1 MMLRI
6 LATIKKEWQ
15 LLLRD
20 KTGLSLLFVMPV
32 VLITVMALIQD
43 APFKDYQDIKFDIL
57 TVDNDHGR
65 LGRYIKDGLES
76 GGQFN
81 IIDSLDGKPI
91 TADQAKQ
98 LVNTG
103 KYKISIIVP
112 AGATAAIVSN
122 ANRIVNDISQRM
134 GMPVSLP
141 VKKVADSLNVV
152 IYFDPAAKKAFKG
165 AIHQALDN
173 FLTQVETDM
182 LLGRI
187 RHELRGKDSTTA
199 NSADTLPI
207 RLQAVGLQEHST
219 GTGKQIDVIS
229 NSVQHNVPAWSI
241 FAMFFIV
248 ISIAGN
254 MIREREDGSLLRMK
268 LIPGSYL
275 AILAGKMVF
284 FVGICVL
291 QFYLMMLV
299 GIYLMPWLDL
309 PQLVMGH
316 HHGATLLVAV
326 GIGLAATAYG
336 ILIGTVFKTPNQA
349 LNFGA
354 ISIVI
359 LSAIGGIWIPLE
371 VMPEKMQLLGRL
383 SPLSW
388 GLDAINDIY
397 LRNGDIDYVWQNV
410 LKLVLTGMVML
421 AVAGY
426 VEKRRMN

>member
-1 MMLRI
+1 MLRL
-6 LATIKKEWQ
+6 LATIRKEWL

-20 KTGLSLLFVMPV
+20 KTGLILLFIMPV

-43 APFKDYQDIKFDIL
+43 APFKDYQEVKLDIL

-65 LGRYIKDGLES
+65 LGRYIREGLQS

-81 IIDSLDGKPI
+81 IIDSVKGAPL
-91 TADQAKQ
+91 TQESAKA
-98 LVNTG
+98 LVNSG
-103 KYKISIIVP
+103 EYKLSIIIP
-112 AGATAAIVSN
+112 GGATGAIVSN
-122 ANRIVNDISQRM
+122 ANRIVNDISKRM
-134 GMPVSLP
+134 GIPVVLP
-141 VKKVADSLNVV
+141 VKSKQDSLDVV
-152 IYFDPAAKKAFKG
+152 IYFDPAAKKAFKS
-165 AIHQALDN
+165 AIHQAIDN
-173 FLTQVETDM
+173 FLTQVETN
-182 LLGRI
+182 LLLERI
-187 RHELRGKDSTTA
+187 KQELRNKNAPETDS
-199 NSADTLPI
+199 LPI
-207 RLQAVGLQEHST
+207 QLKAVGLKELST
-219 GTGKQIDVIS
+219 ASTKHADIIS

-248 ISIAGN
+248 IPIAGN

-275 AILAGKMVF
+275 QILAGKMLF
-284 FVGICVL
+284 FVGVCVL
-291 QFYLMMLV
+291 QFYLMILV
-299 GIYLMPWLDL
+299 GIFLLPLLDL
-309 PQLVMGH
+309 PRLTLGQSHV
-316 HHGATLLVAV
+316 ATWLVAS

-336 ILIGTVFKTPNQA
+336 ILIGTIFKTPNQA

-371 VMPEKMQLLGRL
+371 VMPVKMQIIGHL

-397 LRNGDIDYVWQNV
+397 LRNGGLADIWVNAAR
-410 LKLVLTGMVML
+410 LIASCAVML
-421 AVAGY
+421 GIAGW

>member
-1 MMLRI
+1 MLRL
-6 LATIKKEWQ
+6 LATIRKEWQ

-20 KTGLSLLFVMPV
+20 KTGLTLLFVMPV

-43 APFKDYQDIKFDIL
+43 APFKDYQDVKFDIL

-65 LGRYIKDGLES
+65 LGKYIREGLAS

-81 IIDSLDGKPI
+81 IIDTLEG
-91 TADQAKQ
+91 QAVTEKQ
-98 LVNTG
+98 ARELVNSG
-103 KYKISIIVP
+103 RYKISIIVP
-112 AGATAAIVSN
+112 TGSTAAIVSN
-122 ANRIVNDISQRM
+122 ANRIVNEITQRM
-134 GMPVSLP
+134 GMSVSLP
-141 VKKVADSLNVV
+141 VKKEADSLNVV

-182 LLGRI
+182 LLDRI
-187 RHELRGKDSTTA
+187 RQQLRNKDVQA
-199 NSADTLPI
+199 QPADTLPI
-207 RLQAVGLQEHST
+207 RLQAVGLKEHAT
-219 GTGKQIDVIS
+219 GNSKQLDVVS

-248 ISIAGN
+248 IPIAGN

-275 AILAGKMVF
+275 LILAGKMLF
-284 FVGICVL
+284 FVGICLL

-299 GIYLMPWLDL
+299 GIYAMPLLDL
-309 PQLVMGH
+309 PKLVMGH
-316 HHGATLLVAV
+316 DQAAALLVASA
-326 GIGLAATAYG
+326 IGLAATAYG
-336 ILIGTVFKTPNQA
+336 ILIGTLFKTPNQA

-359 LSAIGGIWIPLE
+359 LSAVGGIWIPLE
-371 VMPEKMQLLGRL
+371 VMPANMQVIGRL

-397 LRNGDIDYVWQNV
+397 LRNGDIGLVWKNV
-410 LKLVLTGMVML
+410 LRLVLTGGVML
-421 AVAGY
+421 AVAGF

>member
-1 MMLRI
+1 MLRL
-6 LATIKKEWQ
+6 LATIRKEWQ

-20 KTGLSLLFVMPV
+20 KTGIILLFVMPV

-43 APFKDYQDIKFDIL
+43 APFKDYQDIRFDIL

-65 LGRYIKDGLES
+65 LGRYVREGLES

-81 IIDSLDGKPI
+81 IIDSLDGRPV
-91 TADQAKQ
+91 TAEQAKQ
-98 LVNTG
+98 LVNEG
-103 KYKISIIVP
+103 KYKISIVVP
-112 AGATAAIVSN
+112 EGATASIVSN
-122 ANRIVNDISQRM
+122 ANRIVNDITRRM
-134 GMPVSLP
+134 GMSVSLP
-141 VKKVADSLNVV
+141 VKKGADSLNVT

-182 LLGRI
+182 LLDRI
-187 RHELRGKDSTTA
+187 KHQLKGKDSTV
-199 NSADTLPI
+199 SDVDTLTI
-207 RLQAVGLQEHST
+207 RLQAVGLKEQAT
-219 GTGKQIDVIS
+219 GSGKQLDVIS

-248 ISIAGN
+248 IPIAGN

-275 AILAGKMVF
+275 EILAGKMLF

-291 QFYLMMLV
+291 QFYLMMLM
-299 GIYLMPWLDL
+299 GIYAMPLLNL
-309 PQLVMGH
+309 PRLSMGVH
-316 HHGATLLVAV
+316 PGTTLLVAAS
-326 GIGLAATAYG
+326 IGLTATAYG
-336 ILIGTVFKTPNQA
+336 ILVGTVFKTPNQA

-371 VMPEKMQLLGRL
+371 IMPEKMQMIGHL

-388 GLDAINDIY
+388 GLDAVNDIY
-397 LRNGDIDYVWQNV
+397 LRNGDIRLVWKNV
-410 LKLVLTGMVML
+410 LYLILTGLAML
-421 AVAGY
+421 AIAGR
-426 VEKRRMN
+426 VEKNE

>member
-1 MMLRI
+1 MLRL
-6 LATIKKEWQ
+6 LATIRKEWQ
-15 LLLRD
+15 LLIRD
-20 KTGLSLLFVMPV
+20 KTGLTLLFVMPV

-43 APFKDYQDIKFDIL
+43 APFKDYQDVKLDIL

-65 LGRYIKDGLES
+65 LGRYIKEGLKT

-81 IIDSLDGKPI
+81 IIDSLDGQPV
-91 TADQAKQ
+91 AESRAKQ
-98 LVNTG
+98 LVNEG
-103 KYKISIIVP
+103 RYKISIIVP

-122 ANRIVNDISQRM
+122 ANRIVNDITHRM
-134 GMPVSLP
+134 GMTVSLP
-141 VKKVADSLNVV
+141 VKAGNDSLDVI

-182 LLGRI
+182 LLDRI
-187 RHELRGKDSTTA
+187 RQQLRNKDVPEA
-199 NSADTLPI
+199 AKDTLPI

-219 GTGKQIDVIS
+219 GTGKQLDVIS

-248 ISIAGN
+248 IPIAGN

-275 AILAGKMVF
+275 AILAGKMLF
-284 FVGICVL
+284 FVGICIL

-299 GIYLMPWLDL
+299 GIYIMPLLDL
-309 PQLVMGH
+309 PRLVMGH
-316 HHGATLLVAV
+316 DQGATLLVAA

-371 VMPEKMQLLGRL
+371 VMPPNMQVVGHL
-383 SPLSW
+383 SPLGW

-397 LRNGDIDYVWQNV
+397 LRNGDMGFVWKNV
-410 LKLVLTGMVML
+410 LRLILTGLAML
-421 AVAGY
+421 AIAGW

>member
-1 MMLRI
+1 MLRF

-20 KTGLSLLFVMPV
+20 KMGLSLLFVMPV
-32 VLITVMALIQD
+32 ILITVMALIQD
-43 APFKDYQDIKFDIL
+43 APFKDYQEIKFDIL

-65 LGRYIKDGLES
+65 LGRYIREGLEH

-81 IIDSLDGKPI
+81 IIDSLQGQPV
-91 TADQAKQ
+91 TAEMARQ
-98 LVNTG
+98 LVNNG
-103 KYKISIIVP
+103 DYKISIIIP
-112 AGATAAIVSN
+112 SGATAAIVSN
-122 ANRIVNDISQRM
+122 ANRIVNDITHRM
-134 GMPVSLP
+134 GMTMSLP
-141 VKKVADSLNVV
+141 VKKGIDSLNVT

-165 AIHQALDN
+165 AIHQAIDN

-182 LLGRI
+182 LLDRI
-187 RHELRGKDSTTA
+187 KQQLKSKDSTVQ
-199 NSADTLPI
+199 NNDTLAI
-207 RLQAVGLQEHST
+207 RLQAVGLKEQAT
-219 GTGKQIDVIS
+219 GTAKQAEVIS

-248 ISIAGN
+248 IPIAGN

-275 AILAGKMVF
+275 SILAGKMMF
-284 FVGICVL
+284 FVGICIL

-299 GIYLMPWLDL
+299 GIYAMPWLDL
-309 PQLVMGH
+309 PKLAMGQ
-316 HHGATLLVAV
+316 HHGATLLVAA

-336 ILIGTVFKTPNQA
+336 ILIGTLFKTPNQA

-371 VMPEKMQLLGRL
+371 VMPAKMQVIGHL

-397 LRNGDIDYVWQNV
+397 LRNEDIGFVWKNV
-410 LKLVLTGMVML
+410 LRLILTGLAML
-421 AVAGY
+421 AIAGW

>member
-1 MMLRI
+1 MLRL
-6 LATIKKEWQ
+6 LATIRKEWQ

-20 KTGLSLLFVMPV
+20 KTGLILLFVMPV

-65 LGRYIKDGLES
+65 LGRYIKEGLAS

-81 IIDSLDGKPI
+81 IIDSLDGKPV
-91 TADQAKQ
+91 TAARAKQ
-98 LVNTG
+98 LVNEGT
-103 KYKISIIVP
+103 YKISIIVP

-134 GMPVSLP
+134 GMSVSLP
-141 VKKVADSLNVV
+141 VKKDPDSLNVT

-182 LLGRI
+182 LLDRI
-187 RHELRGKDSTTA
+187 KQQLRNKDAVA
-199 NSADTLPI
+199 NSNDTLPI
-207 RLQAVGLQEHST
+207 RLQAVGLKEHST

-248 ISIAGN
+248 IPIAGN

-275 AILAGKMVF
+275 AILAGKMLF

-291 QFYLMMLV
+291 QFYGMMLV
-299 GIYLMPWLDL
+299 GTYIL
-309 PQLVMGH
+309 PLLELPRLVMGL
-316 HHGATLLVAV
+316 HHGATVLVAS

-371 VMPEKMQLLGRL
+371 VMPAKMQLLGHL

-397 LRNGDIDYVWQNV
+397 LRNGNISYVWKNV
-410 LKLVLTGMVML
+410 LRLVLTGLAML
-421 AVAGY
+421 AIAGW

>member
-1 MMLRI
+1 MLRL
-6 LATIKKEWQ
+6 LATIRKEWQ

-20 KTGLSLLFVMPV
+20 KTGLTLLFVMPV

-43 APFKDYQDIKFDIL
+43 APFKDYQDVKFDIL

-65 LGRYIKDGLES
+65 LGRYIREGLAS

-81 IIDSLDGKPI
+81 IIDTLDGRPV
-91 TADQAKQ
+91 TEQQARA
-98 LVNTG
+98 LVNNG
-103 KYKISIIVP
+103 RYKISIIVP

-134 GMPVSLP
+134 GMSVSLP
-141 VKKVADSLNVV
+141 VKKGADSLNVV

-182 LLGRI
+182 LLDRI
-187 RHELRGKDSTTA
+187 KQQLRNKDTQATP
-199 NSADTLPI
+199 ADTLPI
-207 RLQAVGLQEHST
+207 RLQAVGLKEHAT
-219 GTGKQIDVIS
+219 GNSKQLDVVS

-248 ISIAGN
+248 IPIAGN

-275 AILAGKMVF
+275 LILAGKMLF
-284 FVGICVL
+284 FVGICLL

-299 GIYLMPWLDL
+299 GIYAMPLLDL
-309 PQLVMGH
+309 PRLAMGH
-316 HHGATLLVAV
+316 DQGATLLVAAA
-326 GIGLAATAYG
+326 IGLAATAYG
-336 ILIGTVFKTPNQA
+336 ILIGTLFKTPNQA

-371 VMPEKMQLLGRL
+371 VMPVNMQVIGHL

-397 LRNGDIDYVWQNV
+397 LRNGDMGFVWKNV
-410 LKLVLTGMVML
+410 VRLVLTGGVML

>member
-1 MMLRI
+1 MLRL
-6 LATIKKEWQ
+6 LATIRKEWQ

-20 KTGLSLLFVMPV
+20 KTGIILLFVMPV

-43 APFKDYQDIKFDIL
+43 APFKDYQDIRFDIL

-65 LGRYIKDGLES
+65 LGRYVREGLES

-81 IIDSLDGKPI
+81 IIDSLDGWPV
-91 TADQAKQ
+91 TAEQAKQ
-98 LVNTG
+98 LVNEG
-103 KYKISIIVP
+103 KYKISIVVP
-112 AGATAAIVSN
+112 EGATASIVSN
-122 ANRIVNDISQRM
+122 ANRIVNDITRRM
-134 GMPVSLP
+134 GMSVSLP
-141 VKKVADSLNVV
+141 VKKGADSLNVT

-182 LLGRI
+182 LLDRI
-187 RHELRGKDSTTA
+187 KHQLKGKDATVSDV
-199 NSADTLPI
+199 DTLTI
-207 RLQAVGLQEHST
+207 RLQAVGLKEQAT
-219 GTGKQIDVIS
+219 GSGKQLDVIS

-248 ISIAGN
+248 IPIAGN

-275 AILAGKMVF
+275 EILAGKMLF

-291 QFYLMMLV
+291 QFYLMMLM
-299 GIYLMPWLDL
+299 GIYAMPLLNL
-309 PQLVMGH
+309 PRLSMGVH
-316 HHGATLLVAV
+316 PGTTLLVAAS
-326 GIGLAATAYG
+326 IGLTATAYG
-336 ILIGTVFKTPNQA
+336 ILVGTVFKTPNQA

-371 VMPEKMQLLGRL
+371 IMPEKMQMIGHL

-388 GLDAINDIY
+388 GLDAVNDIY
-397 LRNGDIDYVWQNV
+397 LRNGDIRLVWKNV
-410 LKLVLTGMVML
+410 LYLILTGLAML
-421 AVAGY
+421 AIAGR
-426 VEKRRMN
+426 VEKKRMN

>member
-1 MMLRI
+1 MLRL
-6 LATIKKEWQ
+6 LATIRKEWQ

-20 KTGLSLLFVMPV
+20 KMGLILLFVMPV

-43 APFKDYQDIKFDIL
+43 APFKDYQEIRFDIL

-65 LGRYIKDGLES
+65 LGRHIKEGLET

-81 IIDSLDGKPI
+81 IIDSLDGKPV
-91 TADQAKQ
+91 TAEKAKQ
-98 LVNTG
+98 LVNEG
-103 KYKISIIVP
+103 RYKISIIVP

-122 ANRIVNDISQRM
+122 ANRIVNDITHRM
-134 GMPVSLP
+134 GMTVSLP
-141 VKKVADSLNVV
+141 VKKNNDSLNVI

-182 LLGRI
+182 LLDRI
-187 RHELRGKDSTTA
+187 RQQLRNKDVPEAST
-199 NSADTLPI
+199 DTLAI
-207 RLQAVGLQEHST
+207 RLQAVGLKEHST
-219 GTGKQIDVIS
+219 GTGKQLDVIS

-248 ISIAGN
+248 IPIAGN

-275 AILAGKMVF
+275 AILAGKMLF
-284 FVGICVL
+284 FVGICIL

-299 GIYLMPWLDL
+299 GIYVMPWMDL

-316 HHGATLLVAV
+316 HQGATLLVAA

-371 VMPEKMQLLGRL
+371 VMPANMQAVGHL

-397 LRNGDIDYVWQNV
+397 LRNGAIGYVWKNV
-410 LKLVLTGMVML
+410 LRLVLTGLAML
-421 AVAGY
+421 AIAGW

>member
-1 MMLRI
+1 MLRL
-6 LATIKKEWQ
+6 LATIRKEWQ

-20 KTGLSLLFVMPV
+20 KTGIILLFIMPV

-43 APFKDYQDIKFDIL
+43 APFKDYQDIRFDIL

-65 LGRYIKDGLES
+65 LGRSVKEGLAS

-81 IIDSLDGKPI
+81 IIDSLDGQPV
-91 TADQAKQ
+91 TAERAKQ
-98 LVNTG
+98 LVNEG
-103 KYKISIIVP
+103 KYKISIIIP

-122 ANRIVNDISQRM
+122 ANRIVNDITHRM
-134 GMPVSLP
+134 GMSVSLP
-141 VKKVADSLNVV
+141 VKKVPDSLNVT

-165 AIHQALDN
+165 AIHQSVDN
-173 FLTQVETDM
+173 FLTQLETDM
-182 LLGRI
+182 LISRI
-187 RHELRGKDSTTA
+187 KQQLQRKDSTVTA
-199 NSADTLPI
+199 TDTLAI
-207 RLQAVGLQEHST
+207 RLQAVGLKEQST
-219 GTGKQIDVIS
+219 GTAKQLDVIS

-248 ISIAGN
+248 IPIAGN

-275 AILAGKMVF
+275 AILAGKMLF
-284 FVGICVL
+284 FVGVCVL

-299 GIYLMPWLDL
+299 GIYVLPLLDL
-309 PQLVMGH
+309 PQLVMGQH
-316 HHGATLLVAV
+316 PGATLLVAG

-371 VMPEKMQLLGRL
+371 VMPARMQLLGHL

-397 LRNGDIDYVWQNV
+397 LRNGDVGFVWKNV
-410 LKLVLTGMVML
+410 LRLILTGLAML
-421 AVAGY
+421 AIAGW

>member
-1 MMLRI
+1 MLRL
-6 LATIKKEWQ
+6 LATIRKEWQ

-20 KTGLSLLFVMPV
+20 KTGLILLFVMPL

-65 LGRYIKDGLES
+65 LGRYVREGLES

-81 IIDSLDGKPI
+81 IIDSLEGQPI
-91 TADQAKQ
+91 TAERAKQ
-98 LVNTG
+98 LVNEG

-134 GMPVSLP
+134 GMSVSLP
-141 VKKVADSLNVV
+141 VKKTADSLNVI

-182 LLGRI
+182 LLDRI
-187 RHELRGKDSTTA
+187 KQQLRSKDSTAAST
-199 NSADTLPI
+199 DTLPI
-207 RLQAVGLQEHST
+207 RLQAVGLKEHST
-219 GTGKQIDVIS
+219 GTGKQLDVIS

-248 ISIAGN
+248 IPIAGN

-275 AILAGKMVF
+275 AILAGKMLF

-291 QFYLMMLV
+291 QFYAMMLV
-299 GIYLMPWLDL
+299 GIYILPLLDL
-309 PQLVMGH
+309 PKLVMGQ
-316 HHGATLLVAV
+316 HHGATVLVAS

-336 ILIGTVFKTPNQA
+336 ILIGTIFKTPNQA

-371 VMPEKMQLLGRL
+371 VMPAKMQLLGHL

-397 LRNGDIDYVWQNV
+397 LRNGDIDYVWKNV
-410 LKLVLTGMVML
+410 LRLILTGLAML
-421 AVAGY
+421 AIAGW

>member
-1 MMLRI
+1 MLRL
-6 LATIKKEWQ
+6 LATIRKEWQ
-15 LLLRD
+15 LLRRD
-20 KTGLSLLFVMPV
+20 KTGLTLLFVMPV

-43 APFKDYQDIKFDIL
+43 APFKDYQEVKFDIL

-65 LGRYIKDGLES
+65 LGRYIREGLES
-76 GGQFN
+76 SGQFR
-81 IIDSLDGKPI
+81 IIDSVDGKQLDVT
-91 TADQAKQ
+91 TARQ
-98 LVNTG
+98 LVNDGT
-103 KYKISIIVP
+103 YKISIIIP
-112 AGATAAIVSN
+112 AGATGSIVSN
-122 ANRIVNDISQRM
+122 ANKIVNDISNRM
-134 GMPVSLP
+134 GMSISLP
-141 VKKVADSLNVV
+141 VKKGGDSLNVI

-165 AIHQALDN
+165 AIHQAIDN

-187 RHELRGKDSTTA
+187 KQELRRKDTTITA
-199 NSADTLPI
+199 ENDTLAI
-207 RLQAVGLQEHST
+207 RLQAVGLKEEAT
-219 GTGKQIDVIS
+219 GNGKQIDVIS

-248 ISIAGN
+248 IPIAGN

-275 AILAGKMVF
+275 EILTGKMLF
-284 FVGICVL
+284 FVGICVI
-291 QFYLMMLV
+291 QFYCMMLV
-299 GIYLMPWLDL
+299 GMYLMPLLDL
-309 PQLVMGH
+309 PKLTMGRDA
-316 HHGATLLVAV
+316 GATFLVAAA
-326 GIGLAATAYG
+326 IGLAATSYG

-371 VMPEKMQLLGRL
+371 IMPEKMQRVGHL

-397 LRNGDIDYVWQNV
+397 LRNGNIAYVWKNI
-410 LKLVLTGMVML
+410 LRLVFTGFVML
-421 AVAGY
+421 ALAGY
-426 VEKRRMN
+426 VEKRRMS

>member
-1 MMLRI
+1 MLRL
-6 LATIKKEWQ
+6 LATIRKEWQ

-20 KTGLSLLFVMPV
+20 KMGLTLLFVMPV

-43 APFKDYQDIKFDIL
+43 APFKDYQDVKFDIL

-65 LGRYIKDGLES
+65 LGKYIREGLAS

-81 IIDSLDGKPI
+81 IIDTLDGHPV
-91 TADQAKQ
+91 TEQQARE
-98 LVNTG
+98 LVNNG
-103 KYKISIIVP
+103 RYKISIIVP
-112 AGATAAIVSN
+112 AGSTAAIVSN
-122 ANRIVNDISQRM
+122 ANRIVNDITQRM
-134 GMPVSLP
+134 GMSVSLP
-141 VKKVADSLNVV
+141 VKKGADSLNVV

-182 LLGRI
+182 LLNRI
-187 RHELRGKDSTTA
+187 QQQLRRKDTTA
-199 NSADTLPI
+199 VPNDTLPI
-207 RLQAVGLQEHST
+207 RLQAVGLKEHAT
-219 GTGKQIDVIS
+219 GNSKQLDVVS

-248 ISIAGN
+248 IPIAGN

-275 AILAGKMVF
+275 LILAGKMLF
-284 FVGICVL
+284 FVGICLL

-299 GIYLMPWLDL
+299 GIYAMPLLDL
-309 PQLVMGH
+309 PRLVMGH
-316 HHGATLLVAV
+316 DQGATLLVA
-326 GIGLAATAYG
+326 GSIGLAATAYG
-336 ILIGTVFKTPNQA
+336 ILIGTLFKTPNQA

-371 VMPEKMQLLGRL
+371 VMPANMQMIGRL

-397 LRNGDIDYVWQNV
+397 LRNGDIGYVWKNV
-410 LKLVLTGMVML
+410 LRLVLTGGVML
-421 AVAGY
+421 AVAGF